1 MRELGK
7 GESSKWEIASR
18 HAPPR
23 AASDTHAASG
33 WGVIKK
39 HAH

>member
-7 GESSKWEIASR
+7 GESTKWEIASH
-18 HAPPR
+18 HASPR
-23 AASDTHAASG
+23 TASDTHAASG

-39 HAH
+39 RAR